1 MCIVICF
8 RSLLEGLGLNVHI
21 IYLGE
26 SSPKKIRGMVTLTAA
41 TFLSLGKLAGQFAG
55 LR

>member
-1 MCIVICF
+1 MSNVICF
-8 RSLLEGLGLNVHI
+8 CSLFEGLGGNVHA

-26 SSPKKIRGMVTLTAA
+26 SSPKKIRGLVTLTAS

>member
-1 MCIVICF
+1 MSNVICF
-8 RSLLEGLGLNVHI
+8 CSLLEGLGGNVHV

-26 SSPKKIRGMVTLTAA
+26 SSPKKIRGMVTLTAS
-41 TFLSLGKLAGQFAG
+41 TFSSLGKLAGQFAV